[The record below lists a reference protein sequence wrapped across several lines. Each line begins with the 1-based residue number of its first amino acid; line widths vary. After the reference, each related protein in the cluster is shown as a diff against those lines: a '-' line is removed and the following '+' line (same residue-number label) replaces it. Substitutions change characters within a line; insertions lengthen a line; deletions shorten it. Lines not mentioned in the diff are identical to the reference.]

1 MTTRLDISIGPVQG
15 FVAQSRRTRDLWG
28 SSYLLSFLSAHA
40 MTGAQQAGGRVV
52 QPVVDRD
59 PLYRWVAGQREGNA
73 PRLGSLPNHFAVEV
87 DGTGG
92 APRAV
97 ADATVHAFEDAW
109 RQVCE
114 PVWREYVEHACA
126 YGKDT
131 ARIWNRQ
138 VGTFWEVTWTAGS
151 SVQGGGL
158 LARRKRW
165 RSHRPPD
172 EHGDKCTVMHDLQE
186 LSGYVRSESSASR
199 QRQDQ
204 FWKVVRNRIGDLD
217 LREDERLCAVAFVK
231 RLFPRV
237 ASQALGWE
245 VDRSHWPSTVYV
257 AAVPWIRRVVRAA
270 PELARRYANSV
281 QSAARGARAERHPP
295 FQGLDA
301 AAAGRFP
308 NLDANWFH
316 CHSVTSERR
325 CPFSDGVAPAARREL
340 DRALKTIGD
349 VKDAAGQILG
359 TPSSFYAMI
368 LADGD
373 RLGRLLGPLGSDT
386 VGRALAT
393 FTSTVPSV
401 VARHH
406 GVRHDGV
413 TVYAGGDD
421 VLAMVPVPMALQC
434 AASLA
439 ASYRSAFPDT
449 DAEAATLSAAV
460 VFAHMRLPLR
470 AVLDE
475 AHRLLDAV
483 AKDGNGRNSLA
494 AGVLKPGGLHCE
506 WATTWTR
513 NGPADAAAV
522 PAVDLLNDLVGHL
535 KENTVAPGLSSALI
549 YRVRETLTLLCGME
563 RWQPGYWGS
572 VDGFDVRALVRAE
585 VLHSLAV
592 RLGEDVEGR
601 AHALADSIWR
611 LLGPSRAGQPCAT
624 QPGAHEVAEV
634 GIDALLLARFLSE
647 GGREENRG

>member
-1 MTTRLDISIGPVQG
+1 MTTRLDISVGPVQG

-52 QPVVDRD
+52 QPVIDQDR
-59 PLYRWVAGQREGNA
+59 LYCWVTGQREGNA
-73 PRLGSLPNHFAVEV
+73 PRLGSLPNHFVVEV
-87 DGTGG
+87 DETGE
-92 APRAV
+92 APRAI

-114 PVWREYVEHACA
+114 PVWREYLEHACA

-131 ARIWNRQ
+131 TQIWNRQ

-151 SVQGGGL
+151 SDHGGGL

-186 LSGYVRSESSASR
+186 LSGYVRSESSTSR
-199 QRQDQ
+199 QQQDR
-204 FWKVVRNRIGDLD
+204 FWKTVRNRIGDLD

-237 ASQALGWE
+237 ASQAVGWA

-257 AAVPWIRRVVRAA
+257 AAVPWIRGVIRAA
-270 PELARRYANSV
+270 PELARHYADSV
-281 QSAARGARAERHPP
+281 VRSAARGALAERQPP
-295 FQGLDA
+295 FKGLHA
-301 AAAGRFP
+301 ADAGRFS

-316 CHSVTSERR
+316 RNSVTSERR
-325 CPFSDGVAPAARREL
+325 CPFSDGAASTARDEL
-340 DRALKTIGD
+340 DRALKTISEARD
-349 VKDAAGQILG
+349 DAGQVLRA
-359 TPSSFYAMI
+359 PSSFYAMI

-373 RLGRLLGPLGSDT
+373 RLGKLVGFLGGDT
-386 VGRALAT
+386 VGRGLAA
-393 FTSTVPSV
+393 FTGAVPSV
-401 VARHH
+401 VA
-406 GVRHDGV
+406 RHDGV

-421 VLAMVPVPMALQC
+421 VLAMVPMPMALQC

-439 ASYRSAFPDT
+439 ESYRSAFPDT
-449 DAEAATLSAAV
+449 GAEDATLSAAV
-460 VFAHMRLPLR
+460 LFAHVRLPLR

-475 AHRLLDAV
+475 ARRLLDAV

-494 AGVLKPGGLHCE
+494 AGVLKPGGLHCQ

-513 NGPADAAAV
+513 NGPADAAQV
-522 PAVDLLNDLVGHL
+522 RAVDVLNDLVTHL
-535 KENTVAPGLSSALI
+535 KKNTADPGLSSALI
-549 YRVRETLTLLCGME
+549 YRIRETLTLLCGME
-563 RWQPGYWGS
+563 RWQPGHWGA
-572 VDGFDVRALVRAE
+572 VDGFDIRALVRAE
-585 VLHSLAV
+585 VLHSLTV
-592 RLGEDVEGR
+592 RLGDGVDTR
-601 AHALADSIWR
+601 SHVLADSIWR
-611 LLGPSRAGQPCAT
+611 LLGPSRAGQPGAT
-624 QPGAHEVAEV
+624 QPGTREV
-634 GIDALLLARFLSE
+634 GIDALLLARFLSD